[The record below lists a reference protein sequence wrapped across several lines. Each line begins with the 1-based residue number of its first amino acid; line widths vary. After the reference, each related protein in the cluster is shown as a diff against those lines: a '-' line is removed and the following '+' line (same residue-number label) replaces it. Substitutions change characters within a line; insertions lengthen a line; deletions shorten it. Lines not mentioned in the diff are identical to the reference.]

1 MLVIR
6 LSRHGRKGKPFY
18 HVVAA
23 DSKNPRNGSFKE
35 KIGYYNPI
43 ANRVAEKV
51 ISIDMDRFNY
61 WVSVGAQVRER
72 VENLVKTQAKM
83 NQAKTSP
90 EPNNKS
96 SEKKKA

>member
-23 DSKNPRNGSFKE
+23 DSRNPRNGSFKE
-35 KIGYYNPI
+35 KIGYCNPI
-43 ANRVAEKV
+43 ANKVSDRV
-51 ISIDMDRFNY
+51 ISIDMERYNY
-61 WVSVGAQVRER
+61 WVSVGAQVSER

-83 NQAKTSP
+83 NQVKESP
-90 EPNNKS
+90 ET
-96 SEKKKA
+96 SEPSKKKKA